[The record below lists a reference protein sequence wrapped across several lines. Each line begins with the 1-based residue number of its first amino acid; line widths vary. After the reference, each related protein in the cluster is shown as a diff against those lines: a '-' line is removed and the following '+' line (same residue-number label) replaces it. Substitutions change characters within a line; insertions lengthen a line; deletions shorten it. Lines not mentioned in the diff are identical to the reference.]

1 MRTTEIQFK
10 AEAILRELG
19 IYKASEINL
28 EKITEHLHINL
39 QESDLKEDV
48 SGLFILKNG
57 IANILYNKSQS
68 HHRQRFTIAHE
79 IGHFILHK
87 LPLSMNKKDFKLYRN
102 LESSTGE
109 VKKERE
115 ANAFAANLLM
125 PEQFISNEINNAPD
139 NTKNA
144 IEYLANVFKVSEQAM
159 TFRLANLGYSVM

>member
-1 MRTTEIQFK
+1 
-10 AEAILRELG
+10 
-19 IYKASEINL
+19 
-28 EKITEHLHINL
+28 
-39 QESDLKEDV
+39 
-48 SGLFILKNG
+48 
-57 IANILYNKSQS
+57 
-68 HHRQRFTIAHE
+68 
-79 IGHFILHK
+79 
-87 LPLSMNKKDFKLYRN
+87 MNKKDFKLYRN